1 MARIS
6 YTKIPSNLTPQQAQD
21 LFAQLIG
28 DMATIEA
35 YTAAWAQNVFFLA
48 AQGAASCSTLQ
59 TYNTAAIAQY
69 YRAVQLLDL
78 LRSAA
83 QGPAGAVLLQ
93 QLPVAP
99 PEPVLFGYGNS
110 ASYQNGLMVK
120 WDFDCQGQ
128 FPDPAQLRM
137 FGQLVPGA
145 CPPGGQGDG
154 PDQGKTLQGNLGI
167 AAVANPKL
175 LGLCISSGPALF
187 ACTLGAVVLSI
198 ALFKDTLP
206 KTIQSLTVILPWVAT
221 LEKAKVQAKY
231 AKDKSDAQA
240 KCVNKQL
247 EQLRRRTIPTAAEI
261 RQVSMDCERQANS
274 AFPGLSADSF
284 WRVLIPLGI
293 VAGLTLIGVTG
304 VKLYFKNREKREA
317 YA

>member
-1 MARIS
+1 MARYS
-6 YTKIPSNLTPQQAQD
+6 YTKIPANLTPEQAQD
-21 LFAQLIG
+21 LFAQLVG
-28 DMATIEA
+28 DLAAIEA

-59 TYNTAAIAQY
+59 AYNTAAIAQY

-78 LRSAA
+78 LRSSA
-83 QGPAGAVLLQ
+83 QGPAAGVLLQ

-137 FGQLVPGA
+137 FGQLVPGT

-154 PDQGKTLQGNLGI
+154 PDPGKTLQGNLGI
-167 AAVANPKL
+167 AAVANPTL
-175 LGLCISSGPALF
+175 LGICISNGAALF
-187 ACTLGAVVLSI
+187 MCSLGAVVLSI
-198 ALFKDTLP
+198 ALIKDTLP
-206 KTIQSLTVILPWVAT
+206 KTIKSLTVILPWVAA
-221 LEKAKVQAKY
+221 LEKAKVEAKY

-240 KCVNKQL
+240 LCVNKAL
-247 EQLRRRTIPTAAEI
+247 TELRRRTIPNAAEI
-261 RQVSMDCERQANS
+261 HQVSLDCERRANS
-274 AFPGLSADSF
+274 AFPGLSTDSF

-293 VAGLTLIGVTG
+293 IAGVTLVGVTG